1 MSRHRPRAREA
12 PHRHGAEGAGR
23 AGSRDTAPTAG
34 AGASAIESATLYV
47 VATPIGNL
55 GDLTLRALDVLRGV
69 QIILAEDTRQ
79 THILLDRYGIRTPM
93 APLHEHNES
102 KSVAGV
108 LARLAAGESAAL
120 VSDAGT
126 PLISDPG
133 QRLVREVWDGGFRV
147 VPVPGP
153 SAVIT
158 ALAAAGVDT
167 SRFTFFG
174 FLPRSGRARKES
186 LRDVSV
192 MPHTS
197 VIYESP
203 ERLARTLGDLV
214 DAGAGDREIV
224 VARELTKRFEE
235 FRRGT
240 VQSLSTYYASSPPRG
255 EVVIVLEGRRQEP
268 ADEMTLRERVRQLR
282 DGGANARDVA
292 LALTRELGVP
302 RNVAYRLAHDA

>member
-1 MSRHRPRAREA
+1 VPGGTAETA
-12 PHRHGAEGAGR
+12 TAEGG
-23 AGSRDTAPTAG
+23 TAVLEPG
-34 AGASAIESATLYV
+34 TLYV

-102 KSVAGV
+102 RSIAGV
-108 LARLAAGESAAL
+108 LARLGAGESAAL

-133 QRLVREVWDGGFRV
+133 QRLVRAIWDAGFRA

-153 SAVIT
+153 SAVLA

-174 FLPRSGRARKES
+174 FLPRSGRARQEA
-186 LRDVSV
+186 LRDASV

-203 ERLARTLGDLV
+203 ERLVRTLGDL
-214 DAGAGDREIV
+214 AELGAGEREVV

-255 EVVIVLEGRRQEP
+255 EVVIILEGRRHEP

-282 DGGANARDVA
+282 DGGANARDIT

-302 RNVAYRLAHDA
+302 RNVAYRLAHDT